1 MKRLRNRQLRVSRVL
16 LVLLGLVLI
25 AIGATGLLLSTESVD
40 RLADPLV
47 PGTPVWNDA
56 GQQLVRDHQL
66 AWQVGVLT
74 VAVLLILVGVSWL
87 QQQIPPIR
95 HHDDLDLPD
104 AAATVPDSGT
114 SNRSAL
120 FSGTPLF
127 SDDPVRDGSP
137 VRGTST
143 LAGGAAAA
151 AFEEDLVSSRHVD
164 RARAEFHDRGPLRIR
179 LDVADDVAVD
189 EVLDE
194 VVAPAVDRLVRVCGL
209 ESRPELVIDLRPVEP
224 PGRIVA

>member
-16 LVLLGLVLI
+16 LVLLGLILI
-25 AIGATGLLLSTESVD
+25 AVSATGLVLSTESVD

-66 AWQVGVLT
+66 AWQVGILT

-95 HHDDLDLPD
+95 HHDDLDLPEVTGP
-104 AAATVPDSGT
+104 APAS
-114 SNRSAL
+114 
-120 FSGTPLF
+120 
-127 SDDPVRDGSP
+127 SP
-137 VRGTST
+137 VSGSNT

-151 AFEEDLVSSRHVD
+151 AFEEDLASSRHVE

-209 ESRPELVIDLRPVEP
+209 RTRPELVIDLRPVAP